1 MSFWECLFNFSG
13 THFAIS
19 EARLMWGLHDTRRKV
34 GKAADRQGWIAR
46 WTAKRRGRCSW
57 EDWHGCDGN
66 QEGSVAVKTI
76 QIEYRTVSLQ
86 HASLFPL
93 LPQHLL
99 DFYVCGLLCPCTS
112 SLVLFCPQLACVIL
126 QYRITNSISYMS
138 TCFLWLKSSC
148 PVLDIWLHNM
158 ALSNLEPVK
167 TSLPLVWLCVSC
179 AFSEVWGMDAGL
191 CAT

>member
-13 THFAIS
+13 AYFAIS
-19 EARLMWGLHDTRRKV
+19 EARLTWGLRDTRGKV
-34 GKAADRQGWIAR
+34 GKAADRQGWI
-46 WTAKRRGRCSW
+46 AKRRGRCSW

-66 QEGSVAVKTI
+66 QEGPVAVKTI
-76 QIEYRTVSLQ
+76 RVEYKTVSLQ
-86 HASLFPL
+86 NVSLFPL
-93 LPQHLL
+93 LPRHLV
-99 DFYVCGLLCPCTS
+99 DVYVCGLLFPCAS

-126 QYRITNSISYMS
+126 QHRNTNSISYMS

-167 TSLPLVWLCVSC
+167 PSLPSVWLCVSC
-179 AFSEVWGMDAGL
+179 AFSGLWGMDAGL
-191 CAT
+191 RAT